1 MRAVIDF
8 EVETQIVRPVREVF
22 AYVTEPA
29 NLHSWQ
35 TNTVSVER
43 LDDGPLRAGSRLR
56 EVHRAPGGRELASVV
71 EVAELERD
79 HSFALRV
86 VEGLPIHARIC
97 FDSVGEET
105 RMRFTAHGQ
114 PTGASRLL
122 QPLLRAALKR
132 QFTRDCKTLKGLLES
147 RGS

>member
-1 MRAVIDF
+1 VDAVIDF
-8 EVETQIVRPVREVF
+8 EVETQIARPVGEVF

-29 NLHSWQ
+29 NLHTWQ
-35 TNTVSVER
+35 TNTVPVER

-56 EVHRAPGGRELASVV
+56 EVHRALGGRELASVV

-86 VEGLPIHARIC
+86 VEGLPIHARIS
-97 FDSVGEET
+97 FDSEGGGT
-105 RMRFTAHGQ
+105 RMRLAAHGQ
-114 PTGASRLL
+114 PTGAARVL

-132 QFTRDCKTLKGLLES
+132 QFRRACKTLKRLLES
-147 RGS
+147 DAG